1 MNKILE
7 NIATQIGA
15 AHLIVNQN
23 ALTRE
28 NCRADLTGLPTNR
41 VVVDMDAVYPSGQQ
55 GKKQCDYVIFFMNTS
70 EDTCVAVP
78 IELKS
83 RDIKKAK
90 EQLQQGANFANRYVP
105 AGCKTICVPVLFHK
119 GLSKIAHRALQRRKV
134 RFRGTRMTVE
144 PTRCGAKRNLAAKL
158 PPSIVLSRGMD
169 FRSF

>member
-1 MNKILE
+1 MNDILE

-41 VVVDMDAVYPSGQQ
+41 VVVDMDSVYMSGQHGQ
-55 GKKQCDYVIFFMNTS
+55 KQCDYVIFFMNTS

-78 IELKS
+78 IELK
-83 RDIKKAK
+83 RGAIKGARA
-90 EQLQQGANFANRYVP
+90 QLQQGADFANRYVP
-105 AGCKTICVPVLFHK
+105 RGCKTICVPILFHK
-119 GLSKIAHRALQRRKV
+119 GLSTFAHRALQKGKV

-144 PTRCGAKRNLAAKL
+144 TTHCGANRNLAVVL
-158 PPSIVLSRGMD
+158 PQSSLR
-169 FRSF
+169 